1 MDLTTLSLEKTDFLP
16 SKYRSERRADLLWS
30 IKTRQGH
37 KILLHIEHQSTPD
50 RLMVGRQL
58 EYQAAIARH
67 WLSHV
72 GNIPPIFSL
81 VVYHGARK
89 WEGPKSIAEACRDGG
104 LSMLDNLFQPFL
116 RDLTKHSLDELEKHG
131 RSSLAEMILATQPTR
146 DMRSILKRV
155 GPLLKNY
162 ETCCRKVAIEY
173 MATVDKNS
181 EEVFFEELSKFDQ
194 DSYKKYKTMFE
205 RAKKRFLSQGIQQG
219 MQQGIQQGMQQGIQQ
234 GIAKG
239 RQTQKKEIAE
249 QMLKKGLDVKLV
261 EELTGI
267 TKQQLLTT

>member
-1 MDLTTLSLEKTDFLP
+1 MVYP
-16 SKYRSERRADLLWS
+16 
-30 IKTRQGH
+30 TRQGH

-155 GPLLKNY
+155 GPLLKNHK
-162 ETCCRKVAIEY
+162 TCCRKVAIEY

-234 GIAKG
+234 GMQQGIQQGIQQGMQQGIAKG

-267 TKQQLLTT
+267 TK